1 MEVGRAV
8 KLSVVLLLVL
18 ALAPAFALAQGQ
30 SGSIAGV
37 VKDATGAVLPGVTVE
52 AASPALI
59 EKTRS
64 VVTDGSGAHKIIDLR
79 PGTYTVT
86 FTLTGFGSVKRDGIE
101 LTSAF
106 TATVNAEMKVGAVEE
121 TITVSGASP
130 IVDTQNVVQKQTASR
145 EVMDALPTDRNFVS
159 FAAMT
164 PGVFVTGVSQNVGGS
179 VPETGMNL
187 VVHGSRAGDSLVLV
201 DGMPI
206 INGSGAGGLQYGNY
220 LNNSLAQEITF
231 QTGGNGAE
239 FERASVIS
247 NFIPKE
253 GSNAFRGS
261 FQGRFTN
268 HNLVSNNLDAT
279 QIAQGLKSAATVN
292 KIWDLN
298 PVGGG
303 PILKDRMWIFGGFR
317 HWGTYNNVPG
327 SFKDASFSEKFYSC
341 TPDASGN
348 CTTDQNLFP
357 VWHESAAARLTTQVT
372 QKNKVNLYY
381 DWQFTDFGNCFVPSF
396 LTAISAC
403 PEFKN
408 VPQYIVQG
416 SWSSPVSSKLLLEA
430 GGTITAQDFHG
441 FRQPGVSETQ
451 FMVTERTPLPGQPST
466 WGSAGTQYGAN
477 RSNQINYR
485 ASASY
490 VTGSHSTKIGVSLM
504 HQWRYVTQEPNN
516 SFSITLANGQPFSI
530 TEFPTPIQFHETVNY
545 NMGIYAQDQWTI
557 KRLTANYGVR
567 LDMLKASVDPQDIA
581 AGPFT
586 TAHHYDGISN
596 VPNWKDIDPR
606 FGVAY
611 DLFGNGKTA
620 IKASIGRYVI
630 ADSYTIARAVN
641 PESTVVTTPAASR
654 PWTSDPAGQ
663 LDPRLDCNLANPA
676 ANGTCGALSNPNF
689 GNPVTPATTYDP
701 SIVTGWGVR
710 PYNWE
715 TQLSIQ
721 QQVAPRVS
729 VYAGYTRRTFGN
741 MWAVNNLNVTNA
753 SYTPFCIGVPSA
765 PGITGVTLPNAG
777 GSECGFTDLIR
788 PVALNNL
795 VKLAKDWAPDGNDVQ
810 DVYDGFDFDAN
821 ARLGRGTF
829 ISGGVSVGR
838 ERYNICNLEGV
849 YGISSVTGSGA
860 NVGSIGTT
868 VSRTDQAFCNVRPPF
883 QPNVKGQISYPFPW
897 GINGSASFQSLPG
910 AQVSANYGLT
920 NTTSGL
926 TLGRAFSSTP
936 PTVSMVAAGTLY
948 LDRIYQTDIRFTK
961 AIRYRATTIR
971 PTVSVFNLFNAN
983 PTNTN
988 AAFVTTYTNSATN
1001 AWLGPTVILTPR
1013 FVDFGVQVDF

>member
-1 MEVGRAV
+1 MSGSRVIRLGCA
-8 KLSVVLLLVL
+8 LLLA
-18 ALAPAFALAQGQ
+18 ALLPMSVWAQGQ
-30 SGSIAGV
+30 TGTIAGN

-52 AASPALI
+52 VSSPALI

-64 VVTDGSGAHKIIDLR
+64 AVTDGEGAYKIINLR
-79 PGTYTVT
+79 PGTYSVT
-86 FTLTGFGSVKRDGIE
+86 FTLTGFSTVKRDGIE

-106 TATVNAEMKVGAVEE
+106 TANVNADMKVGAVAE
-121 TITVSGASP
+121 TITVSGESP

-187 VVHGSRAGDSLVLV
+187 VVHGSRAADSLVMV

-206 INGSGAGGLQYGNY
+206 INGSGQGGLQYGNY

-231 QTGGNGAE
+231 QTGGNSAE

-253 GSNAFRGS
+253 GSNVFRGS

-268 HNLVSNNLDAT
+268 HNLESNNLDST
-279 QIAQGLKSAATVN
+279 QIAQGLKSANLVN
-292 KIWDLN
+292 KIWDIN

-303 PILKDRMWIFGGFR
+303 PLIKDRMWIFGGYR
-317 HWGTYNNVPG
+317 HWGTYNNVAG
-327 SFKDASFSEKFYSC
+327 SFKDASFSELIYSC
-341 TPDASGN
+341 NPDASGN
-348 CTTDQNLFP
+348 CTTEQNLFP
-357 VWHESAAARLTTQVT
+357 VWHQSAAARLTTQAST
-372 QKNKVNLYY
+372 KNKVNLYY
-381 DWQFTDFGNCFVPSF
+381 DWQFTDFGNCFVPSL

-403 PEFKN
+403 PEYKN
-408 VPQYIVQG
+408 IPQYIVQG
-416 SWSSPVSSKLLLEA
+416 SWSSPINSKLLLEA

-441 FRQPGVSETQ
+441 FRQPGVSTTQ
-451 FMVTERTPLPGQPST
+451 MMITERAPLPGQPST
-466 WGSAGTQYGAN
+466 WGSAGTAYGAN

-485 ASASY
+485 ASAAY
-490 VTGSHSTKIGVSLM
+490 VTGSHSAKIGVNLM
-504 HQWRYVTQEPNN
+504 HQWRYTTNEPNN
-516 SFSITLANGQPFSI
+516 SFSITLQNGKPFSI
-530 TEFPTPIQFHETVNY
+530 TEYPTPIQFHETVNY

-586 TAHHYDGISN
+586 TAHSYPGISN

-620 IKASIGRYVI
+620 LKASVGRYVI
-630 ADSYTIARAVN
+630 ADGYTIARAVN
-641 PESTVVTTPAASR
+641 PESTVFTTPAASR
-654 PWTSDPAGQ
+654 TWNSDPAGQ
-663 LDPRLDCNLANPA
+663 LDPRLDCNLAVVA
-676 ANGTCGALSNPNF
+676 ANGSCGALNNPNF

-715 TQLSIQ
+715 MQFSVQ

-741 MWAVNNLNVTNA
+741 MWATNNLNVTNA
-753 SYTPFCIGVPSA
+753 SYTPFCVTIPSA
-765 PGITGVTLPNAG
+765 AGVTGATLPNAG
-777 GSECGFTDLIR
+777 GTECGFTDLIA

-795 VKLAKDWAPDGNDVQ
+795 VKLAKDWAPDGNDIQ

-821 ARLGRGTF
+821 ARLGRGT
-829 ISGGVSVGR
+829 ILSGGVSLGR
-838 ERYNICNLEGV
+838 ERYNICNLESV

-860 NVGSIGTT
+860 SVGSIGTT
-868 VSRTDQAFCNVRPPF
+868 VSRTDQAFCNVHPPF
-883 QPNVKGQISYPFPW
+883 QPNVKGQLSYPFPW
-897 GINGSASFQSLPG
+897 GIGGSISFQSLPG
-910 AQVSANYGLT
+910 AQINANYPLT
-920 NTTSGL
+920 NTSAGL
-926 TLGRAFSSTP
+926 TLGRNFSTVP
-936 PTVSMVAAGTLY
+936 PSVSMVAPGTEY
-948 LDRIYQTDIRFTK
+948 LPRIYQTDIRFSKTFK
-961 AIRYRATTIR
+961 LDRTTIR
-971 PTVSVFNLFNAN
+971 PTVNIFNLFNAN

-988 AAFVTTYTNSATN
+988 AAYNTAYTNAATN
-1001 AWLGPTVILTPR
+1001 AWLAPTVILTPR
-1013 FVDFGVQVDF
+1013 FADFGLQIDF